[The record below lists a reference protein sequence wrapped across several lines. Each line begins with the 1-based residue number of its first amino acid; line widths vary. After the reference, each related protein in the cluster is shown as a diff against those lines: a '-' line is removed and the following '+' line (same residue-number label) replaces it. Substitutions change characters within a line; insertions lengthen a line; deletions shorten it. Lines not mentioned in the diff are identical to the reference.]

1 MDQQRYSTLSAAAE
15 VAATRCDQWQFATA
29 VDEVYDRSSLIG
41 VAEIH
46 DGEADVDEDSFYV
59 VSPEGAI
66 GFSKDGETIDW
77 LFLPL
82 GSAEE
87 LPQTVGAQSP
97 AHYCSQCNLPLVP
110 GARFCGSCG
119 AKQG

>member
-15 VAATRCDQWQFATA
+15 VAATRCGQWQFATA
-29 VDEVYDRSSLIG
+29 VDEVYDRFSLIG

-46 DGEADVDEDSFYV
+46 DGEADVDEESFYV
-59 VSPEGAI
+59 VSPKGAI
-66 GFSKDGETIDW
+66 GFSESGETIDW

-82 GSAEE
+82 GSTEE
-87 LPQTVGAQSP
+87 LPPTVGGQESAN
-97 AHYCSQCNLPLVP
+97 YCSQCGSPLEP

-119 AKQG
+119 TKL